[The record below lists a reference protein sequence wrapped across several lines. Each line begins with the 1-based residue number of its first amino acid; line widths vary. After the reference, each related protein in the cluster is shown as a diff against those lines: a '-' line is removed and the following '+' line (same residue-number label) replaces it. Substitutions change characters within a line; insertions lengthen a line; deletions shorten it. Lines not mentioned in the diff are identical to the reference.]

1 MKDPELNIGGVSEAK
16 YNLDSSLKPD
26 QSERSKKD
34 AGKDFNIDLNTSLSR
49 LDKKKRS
56 KTDLESAGMWE
67 SITSMFGRI
76 PAPQA
81 YAYSSGPLA
90 EMDNKVS
97 INAENSSSKGAPA
110 AVSGSSDPSMGHQS
124 KNTAPQPAKTSDT
137 SSMLEQLFAAGIT
150 SAPYGGL
157 IPMSNF
163 MNGLA
168 RASRL
173 SSIELIAGQI
183 VESAKLLKVNGKSE
197 LTVDIKPDLL
207 GNLKLNLKEVNGMIS
222 IQIFASS
229 TAKDLLDT
237 NLAELKQALASANI
251 AVGGLEVFVGGNNKD
266 RETEDDMDSA
276 VAPLTGSFISS
287 ASPQAAAP
295 IDRLFL
301 EQKLGYAASNVQFN
315 IWS

>member
-49 LDKKKRS
+49 LDKKKSS
-56 KTDLESAGMWE
+56 KPDLESAGMWE
-67 SITSMFGRI
+67 SITSMFGRM
-76 PAPQA
+76 PVPQA
-81 YAYSSGPLA
+81 YAYSTGLLA
-90 EMDNKVS
+90 EMDNKAS
-97 INAENSSSKGAPA
+97 LNAESSSSKGAPV
-110 AVSGSSDPSMGHQS
+110 AVSSSSDPSMGQQNR
-124 KNTAPQPAKTSDT
+124 NTAPQAAKTSDT
-137 SSMLEQLFAAGIT
+137 SSVLEQLFAAGIA
-150 SAPYGGL
+150 SAPYGGT
-157 IPMSNF
+157 IPMSDF
-163 MNGLA
+163 ISGLA

-183 VESAKLLKVNGKSE
+183 VEAAKLLKVNGKSE

-229 TAKDLLDT
+229 GAKDLLDT

-251 AVGGLEVFVGGNNKD
+251 AVGGLEVFVGGNNESKD
-266 RETEDDMDSA
+266 RADDSA
-276 VAPLTGSFISS
+276 AEAEMLAGPFVPFGKTE
-287 ASPQAAAP
+287 PDVQ
-295 IDRLFL
+295 IDRMFL
-301 EQKLGYAASNVQFN
+301 EQKLGYGVHGGQFN